1 MLLNKSEHILID
13 EMYREMFK
21 RLWIYAK
28 RQLEDDGLA
37 EEAVQETFRVACERG
52 DKVLSSENPK
62 GWIMKALKYTILTI
76 KRERACLRQLYEHFE
91 VEEQATEMSEDYVDL
106 MYSDLI
112 NERDFEMLKMI
123 VLENCSI
130 KEAAEK
136 YGITVSACKKRLER
150 IKQRMQ
156 YILTE
161 ETGGERF
168 E

>member
-1 MLLNKSEHILID
+1 MVEL
-13 EMYREMFK
+13 
-21 RLWIYAK
+21 
-28 RQLEDDGLA
+28 
-37 EEAVQETFRVACERG
+37 RG
-52 DKVLSSENPK
+52 DLCGFNVQQVGELVQMHPNLLYTHRIAGSSMQNAYTCMVEAIKK
-62 GWIMKALKYTILTI
+62 GAK
-76 KRERACLRQLYEHFE
+76 
-91 VEEQATEMSEDYVDL
+91 YVDVEIEAPVDYL
-106 MYSDLI
+106 
-112 NERDFEMLKMI
+112 EMLKMI